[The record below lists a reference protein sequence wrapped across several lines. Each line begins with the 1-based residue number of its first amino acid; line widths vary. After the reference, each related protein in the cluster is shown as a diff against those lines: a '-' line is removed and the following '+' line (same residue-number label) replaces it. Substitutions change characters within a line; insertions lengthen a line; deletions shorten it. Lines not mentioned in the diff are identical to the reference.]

1 MSFNDS
7 PCYLTYRVTDT
18 QGKPLKDK
26 HYVMYLAD
34 GSVKKGKTNGLGE
47 TESVK
52 TSGPQKVNILIDDE
66 DHDGYHISQLN

>member
-1 MSFNDS
+1 MKAGQHLFEGGEKVTVPEMSFNDS

-34 GSVKKGKTNGLGE
+34 GSVKKENEWVGE

-52 TSGPQKVNILIDDE
+52 TSGPQK
-66 DHDGYHISQLN
+66 